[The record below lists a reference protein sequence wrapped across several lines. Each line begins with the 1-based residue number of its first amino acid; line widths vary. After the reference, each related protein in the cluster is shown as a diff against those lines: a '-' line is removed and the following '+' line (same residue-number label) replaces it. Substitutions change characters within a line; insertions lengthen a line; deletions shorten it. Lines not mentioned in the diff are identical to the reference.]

1 MKMENKKFT
10 AGFGGIAKAVL
21 SRAVMITFVFALI
34 FIGLLGDVEGLF
46 GIFWLAVIG
55 SAVWEVMHALTVE
68 VSSDGIR
75 ITKAGKNPVFYGFDK
90 WNISTVGKSTIRAS
104 MRKLDKNEDT
114 PCKSFPKST
123 FDELTRYIRKRQEVY
138 TMNRAAGV
146 QMSVDDSSTKPEK
159 SSADRL
165 KDAAIRAAAASA
177 AAAARNPYAKKNASA
192 QAARTIPE
200 KAIADKPANPAAE
213 KPIETVKVDS
223 IPVITETPKIT
234 ETTKITATPEI
245 AETPKITEIPGI
257 ADLPKTNDWSEF
269 VSAKPKPS
277 EHKHGE
283 DFHKAVFY
291 YPRRDIEER
300 TERQSTISTLVTLAL
315 SIAVFLIAYIGAPQY
330 LLSEALAISV
340 VCVAV
345 IGFIAGSKASK
356 LHGMPSKLEVT
367 ENHFV
372 VDNTRYRLGEMTSK
386 SMTSP
391 NTRSGSRFI
400 RFGYSGKQ
408 IVCALG
414 PCSKSGTNSDEYF
427 SRYNELCDKLKE
439 KGFKCV

>member
-1 MKMENKKFT
+1 MENKKFT

-55 SAVWEVMHALTVE
+55 SAVWEVMHAVTVE

-75 ITKAGKNPVFYGFDK
+75 ITKAGNNPVFYGFDK

-138 TMNRAAGV
+138 TMNRASGV
-146 QMSVDDSSTKPEK
+146 QMPVDDSSTKPAK
-159 SSADRL
+159 SSADRQ

-192 QAARTIPE
+192 VSARTIPE
-200 KAIADKPANPAAE
+200 KSIADKPAA
-213 KPIETVKVDS
+213 KTPIETVKVDS
-223 IPVITETPKIT
+223 APVITETPKIT
-234 ETTKITATPEI
+234 ETPVID
-245 AETPKITEIPGI
+245 ETPKITETPGV
-257 ADLPKTNDWSEF
+257 ADLPKTNNWSEF
-269 VSAKPKPS
+269 VSEKPKPS

-345 IGFIAGSKASK
+345 IGFITGSKASK

-391 NTRSGSRFI
+391 NSRSGSRFI

-414 PCSKSGTNSDEYF
+414 PCSKSRTNSDEYF